1 MLLQDGTI
9 KVADFGIA
17 RFLQSETQTMT
28 DKAIGSVHYIAPE
41 QARGDYITDK
51 ADIYSLGVMLYEM
64 LTGKL
69 PFVADNAVSVA
80 LMQLQAKP
88 VMPRELNP
96 SIPRGLEQITMRAM
110 EKNPADRFQ
119 SAGEMLDDLDRF
131 RRDPNMVF
139 HYDLQTNSARYDASR
154 SMEAY
159 DASRQ
164 MPAYNDD
171 YEYEEELVR
180 SRRSAKGAMV
190 VKGVL
195 AAAIIVG
202 LAVAVIYF
210 LNYWNNRPDE
220 DNDLIEMPSLVGQLF
235 DDVAANEEYADFKF
249 EVIEGNDPDLQPGE
263 IMNQNPQAGIM
274 VRKDADVELLV
285 NGGVDQVEVPDVVTD
300 QMTWDQ
306 AEQVLED
313 AGLVPVYT
321 PVASDDVEENHV
333 ISTDPAAGTSVA
345 SGSRV
350 TVNVS
355 TGPAEEMV
363 TIPSGLVGDTLANVS
378 AKLEDAGLTIGQV
391 NRDDTSTLTVDTV
404 ISLTPDE
411 GSEVSKGSS
420 VDITVSSGKGATKTL
435 STSITLPNVDE
446 DLTLKVYQD
455 GTQVTTDTVNPA
467 YGSSYSLSFTGTS
480 GSDVVVV
487 TLNDQPYM
495 ELEFN
500 YDSQS
505 VQITREYD
513 FTSSQQLFQHARRKT
528 AALMTEKAAAQTGR
542 TLPRRRTLSDGRQ
555 APGGSGSQG
564 NRGILYRRTPE
575 GDYTCTA
582 RGKFRK
588 ERISPYAGDR
598 VRITGE
604 EDGTGALEE
613 ILPRRNFLVR
623 PPIANIDQLFIV
635 SSLRDPYPEPL
646 IIDKTIAVAEL
657 REITPVL
664 VLTKT
669 DLEDASGLKEIY
681 DLAGIP
687 CLVVSSVT
695 GEGVDQVRRL
705 LTGKISAFTG
715 NSGVGKSSLL
725 NAVFPQFDL
734 KNGGGQPKAG
744 PRPPTPPGRWS
755 FTSWRAAA
763 M

>member
-1 MLLQDGTI
+1 MDRFIGKRLDGRYEIHELIGVGGMAYVYKAYDRVESRWVAIKILKEEFSDNSDFLRRFRNESKAIAVLNHPNIVKVYDVSFGDQIQYIVMEFIDGITLKEYIEQEGSIRWQEAVHFTTQILMALECAHEKGIIHRDIKPQNIMLLQDGTI

-505 VQITREYD
+505 VQTTREYD
-513 FTSSQQLFQHARRKT
+513 FTSSSSSSST
-528 AALMTEKAAAQTGR
+528 PEENSGTDDGESSG
-542 TLPRRRTLSDGRQ
+542 SDGED
-555 APGGSGSQG
+555 SSSQ
-564 NRGILYRRTPE
+564 E
-575 GDYTCTA
+575 
-582 RGKFRK
+582 
-588 ERISPYAGDR
+588 
-598 VRITGE
+598 
-604 EDGTGALEE
+604 
-613 ILPRRNFLVR
+613 
-623 PPIANIDQLFIV
+623 
-635 SSLRDPYPEPL
+635 
-646 IIDKTIAVAEL
+646 
-657 REITPVL
+657 
-664 VLTKT
+664 
-669 DLEDASGLKEIY
+669 
-681 DLAGIP
+681 
-687 CLVVSSVT
+687 
-695 GEGVDQVRRL
+695 
-705 LTGKISAFTG
+705 
-715 NSGVGKSSLL
+715 
-725 NAVFPQFDL
+725 NAQ
-734 KNGGGQPKAG
+734 
-744 PRPPTPPGRWS
+744 
-755 FTSWRAAA
+755 
-763 M
+763 